1 MPYADP
7 NAIELL
13 PTLLS
18 GGVCSGISGAVT
30 AGLYGLKKHNPAN
43 GFAVGGALGAVY
55 GVIAWVARHLV
66 FYEQPTDEFLP
77 YVAIGLVL
85 LLGVMGFYT
94 WFAVRSPSP
103 APPESAQSDAP
114 VVARRTFAAV
124 PGRHKASGNKLFISY
139 RRDDSADVTGRIY
152 DRLVQHFGGN
162 RVFKDVD
169 SIPIG
174 VDFRKYLRSLVDQ
187 CDTMLAIVGDD
198 WLMLRDS
205 LGRRRLD
212 DPGDFVRIEIE
223 AALERDMR
231 IVPVLVEGVTMP
243 RPEDLPESLREFAYR
258 NGVAIRQ
265 DPDFHRDMDR
275 LIKALGEK

>member
-30 AGLYGLKKHNPAN
+30 SSLYAFKKRNPTS
-43 GFAVGGALGAVY
+43 GFAVGGALGAIY
-55 GVIAWVARHLV
+55 GVAAWVARHLV
-66 FYEQPTDEFLP
+66 FFEQPTEEVLP
-77 YVAIGLVL
+77 YVGVGLVI
-85 LLGVMGFYT
+85 LLGAIALYT
-94 WFAVRSPSP
+94 LLTMKSSSVALS
-103 APPESAQSDAP
+103 ASAQGETP
-114 VVARRTFAAV
+114 IVAGRGRTST
-124 PGRHKASGNKLFISY
+124 PTQHKASGNKIFISY
-139 RRDDSADVTGRIY
+139 RRDDTADVTGRIY

-174 VDFRKYLRSLVDQ
+174 VDFRKYLRSLVDE

-198 WLMLRDS
+198 WLILRDS

-231 IVPVLVEGVTMP
+231 IVPVLVEGVIMP
-243 RPEDLPESLREFAYR
+243 RPEDLSETLRVFAYR

-275 LIKALGEK
+275 LIKALDQK

>member
-30 AGLYGLKKHNPAN
+30 ASLYAFKKRDPAKGLV
-43 GFAVGGALGAVY
+43 VGGAIGAVY
-55 GVIAWVARHLV
+55 GVAVWVARHLV
-66 FYEQPTDEFLP
+66 FYEQPTEEVLP
-77 YVAIGLVL
+77 YFGVGLVI
-85 LLGVMGFYT
+85 LLGIITLYT
-94 WFAVRSPSP
+94 LFTMQSSSVAASASPQ
-103 APPESAQSDAP
+103 PETP
-114 VVARRTFAAV
+114 IVARRALDSR
-124 PGRHKASGNKLFISY
+124 PGQRKAKGNKIFISY

-152 DRLVQHFGGN
+152 DRLVQHFGEN

-174 VDFRKYLRSLVDQ
+174 VDFRKYLRSLVDE

-258 NGVAIRQ
+258 NGVGIRQ

-275 LIKALGEK
+275 LIKALEQ